1 MNNTRQSCSH
11 HEGQLIQTV
20 ALKEGE
26 ETIRKYLD
34 FAGILF
40 IALTKDQTISLANRR
55 ACEIL
60 GYEEHELLGKNWF
73 DTVVA
78 EIDRERIRAAFAA
91 IAAGEGNNIDFKENT
106 LWTKRGDPRIIEW
119 HTTTLSDANGSV
131 SCYLCAG
138 TDITDYRNSER
149 ILKKYEKKLRQI
161 TLELKE
167 LNSNLEKRVREEIQR
182 RRQQEL
188 MLIQQSKMASMGEMI
203 EAIAHQWKQ
212 PLNAMGLIVQDI
224 GESYALGVPDKNY
237 IDRTISG
244 AMEQIYFMS
253 RTIDDFRNFFKT
265 SKGKKE
271 FDVLNAI
278 KNIFTIISTQLKVS
292 SIQWQVTCRMCG
304 ATMQETGEGEH
315 CRELMVHAYENEFK
329 QVILNIL
336 SNATDSIL
344 LRRARSE
351 DEERQEKGEISV
363 ECVNESGM
371 VRVQVSDNGTGIP
384 EKLLDRI
391 FEPYFTTKEGSG
403 GTGIGLYMA
412 KVIIEENMGG
422 RIYAKNTEDGARITV
437 ELHAAE

>member
-1 MNNTRQSCSH
+1 
-11 HEGQLIQTV
+11 V